1 MQKEIIDFNDI
12 DKSLHQSGLFK
23 AIPSTFKYLGKIQK
37 QFHKNTVVCFYLEL
51 EEISIGDELMIQDKN
66 DYFVQTIKEM
76 MVDGEK
82 VDKAEKEEK
91 LSIKLI
97 KPVTKQAN
105 IYLK

>member
-1 MQKEIIDFNDI
+1 
-12 DKSLHQSGLFK
+12 
-23 AIPSTFKYLGKIQK
+23 
-37 QFHKNTVVCFYLEL
+37 
-51 EEISIGDELMIQDKN
+51 MIQDGN